1 MLVIS
6 SLLEVLDTMML
17 PEGATSNKTIRII
30 IDTETMSPEVGSTKE
45 KDIKV
50 EETLFDLQIMA
61 SNRMEDKIKE
71 NSISKEE
78 ETIDRVT
85 EEGMIEMLIEEE
97 MTEMETEGN
106 SMNPEI
112 KPPGDNKEATLGPI
126 EEVVV
131 SRIHRC
137 LTWSKSI

>member
-1 MLVIS
+1 M
-6 SLLEVLDTMML
+6 
-17 PEGATSNKTIRII
+17 
-30 IDTETMSPEVGSTKE
+30 GSTKE

-50 EETLFDLQIMA
+50 EETLLDLQIMA

-85 EEGMIEMLIEEE
+85 EEGMIEMLLEEE

-106 SMNPEI
+106 SMNPKI

>member
-50 EETLFDLQIMA
+50 EETLLDLQIMA